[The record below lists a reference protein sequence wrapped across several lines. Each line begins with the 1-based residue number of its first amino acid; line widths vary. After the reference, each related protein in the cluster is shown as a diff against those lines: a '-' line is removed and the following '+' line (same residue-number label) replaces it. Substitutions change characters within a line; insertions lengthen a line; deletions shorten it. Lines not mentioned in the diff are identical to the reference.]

1 MSAVL
6 VSKENNQAVFTC
18 EIPAE
23 DFNNA
28 IEESYK
34 KNRSKFSLK
43 GFRKGKVPRKM
54 LERAYGEGLFYED
67 AVNLLLPG
75 IYEKAIEELELEPV
89 SQPDI
94 DLDDITEN
102 NDVKVKFTV
111 DLKPEFELGDYSN
124 LSAEIEEYKVTDS
137 DVDLKIN
144 HELESNARVQEVEGR
159 EAKENDTVSINFK
172 GFVEDKA
179 FDGGEA
185 EDYELVLGSHT
196 FIPGFEEQIIGH
208 NVGDEFDVN
217 VKFPEDYHEDSLK
230 GQDAKFECK
239 INSIKEK
246 VLPELDDEFVKDV
259 SEFDT
264 LDEYKKDIKEHL
276 EKDNEQRQLVEKQNK
291 SVEALIDATEIT
303 VPESMIDN
311 EVNRQFQ
318 DFARRVQQMG
328 LNTDQYFQITNTSE
342 EDVKNEL
349 RSNAELKVKGDLV
362 LEKYIE
368 KENIEST
375 DEELDEQLKEFAK
388 VYGQDD
394 EEKFIEEFKNSP
406 NVEFLKEDIKRK
418 KALEKLVENTKFET
432 KKAEDTKE
440 DK

>member
-6 VSKENNQAVFTC
+6 VSKEKNQAVFTC

-124 LSAEIEEYKVTDS
+124 LSAEIDEYKVTDS

-172 GFVEDKA
+172 GFVDDKA

-196 FIPGFEEQIIGH
+196 FIPGFEEQIVGH

-349 RSNAELKVKGDLV
+349 RANAELKVKGDLV

-368 KENIEST
+368 KEAIEST

-418 KALEKLVENTKFET
+418 KALEKLVEITKFET
-432 KKAEDTKE
+432 KKAEETKE

>member
-6 VSKENNQAVFTC
+6 VSKENNQAVFTY

-34 KNRSKFSLK
+34 KNRSRFSLK

-111 DLKPEFELGDYSN
+111 DLKPEFELGDYSK
-124 LSAEIEEYKVTDS
+124 LSAEIEEFKVTDS
-137 DVDLKIN
+137 DVDMKVN

-172 GFVEDKA
+172 GFVDDKA

-196 FIPGFEEQIIGH
+196 FIPGFEEQIVGH
-208 NVGDEFDVN
+208 NAGDEFDVN

-230 GQDAKFECK
+230 GKDAKFECK

-291 SVEALIDATEIT
+291 AVEALIEATEIS

-349 RSNAELKVKGDLV
+349 RANAELKVKGDLV

-368 KENIEST
+368 KEAIEST

-388 VYGQDD
+388 VYGKDD

-418 KALEKLVENTKFET
+418 KALEKLVENTKFEI
-432 KKAEDTKE
+432 KKSEDKE

>member
-6 VSKENNQAVFTC
+6 VSKENNQAVLTC

-172 GFVEDKA
+172 GFVDDKA

-311 EVNRQFQ
+311 EVSRQFQ

-349 RSNAELKVKGDLV
+349 RANAELKVKGDLV

-368 KENIEST
+368 KEAIEST

-418 KALEKLVENTKFET
+418 KALEKLVEITKFET
-432 KKAEDTKE
+432 KKAEETKE

>member
-54 LERAYGEGLFYED
+54 LERA
-67 AVNLLLPG
+67 
-75 IYEKAIEELELEPV
+75 
-89 SQPDI
+89 
-94 DLDDITEN
+94 
-102 NDVKVKFTV
+102 
-111 DLKPEFELGDYSN
+111 YSN

-196 FIPGFEEQIIGH
+196 FIPGFEEQIVGH

-259 SEFDT
+259 SEFDP

-368 KENIEST
+368 KEAIEST
-375 DEELDEQLKEFAK
+375 EEELDEQLKEFAK

-418 KALEKLVENTKFET
+418 KALEKLVEITKFET
-432 KKAEDTKE
+432 KKAEETKE

>member
-6 VSKENNQAVFTC
+6 VSKEKNQAVFTC

-124 LSAEIEEYKVTDS
+124 LSAEIDEYKVTDS

-196 FIPGFEEQIIGH
+196 FIPGFEEQIVGH

-349 RSNAELKVKGDLV
+349 RANAELKVKGDLV

-368 KENIEST
+368 KEAIEST
-375 DEELDEQLKEFAK
+375 DEELDGQLKEFAK

-418 KALEKLVENTKFET
+418 KALEKLVEITKFET
-432 KKAEDTKE
+432 KKAEETKE

>member
-172 GFVEDKA
+172 GFVDDKA

-342 EDVKNEL
+342 EYVKNEL
-349 RSNAELKVKGDLV
+349 RANAELKVKGDLV

-368 KENIEST
+368 KEAIEST

-418 KALEKLVENTKFET
+418 KALEKLVEITKFET
-432 KKAEDTKE
+432 KKAEETKE

>member
-1 MSAVL
+1 
-6 VSKENNQAVFTC
+6 
-18 EIPAE
+18 
-23 DFNNA
+23 
-28 IEESYK
+28 
-34 KNRSKFSLK
+34 
-43 GFRKGKVPRKM
+43 M

-111 DLKPEFELGDYSN
+111 DLKPEFELGDYSK
-124 LSAEIEEYKVTDS
+124 LSAEIEEFKVTDS
-137 DVDLKIN
+137 DVDMKVN

-172 GFVEDKA
+172 GFVDDKA

-196 FIPGFEEQIIGH
+196 FIPGFEEQIVGH
-208 NVGDEFDVN
+208 NAGDEFDVN

-230 GQDAKFECK
+230 GKDAKFECK

-291 SVEALIDATEIT
+291 AVEALIEATEIS

-349 RSNAELKVKGDLV
+349 RANAELKVKGDLV

-368 KENIEST
+368 KEAIEST

-388 VYGQDD
+388 VYGKDD

-418 KALEKLVENTKFET
+418 KALEKLVENTKFEI
-432 KKAEDTKE
+432 KKSEDKE

>member
-1 MSAVL
+1 
-6 VSKENNQAVFTC
+6 
-18 EIPAE
+18 AE

-124 LSAEIEEYKVTDS
+124 LSAEIDEYKVTDS

-172 GFVEDKA
+172 GFVDDKA

-196 FIPGFEEQIIGH
+196 FIPGFEEQIVGH

-349 RSNAELKVKGDLV
+349 RANAELKVKGDLV

-368 KENIEST
+368 KEAIEST

-418 KALEKLVENTKFET
+418 KALEKLVEITKFET
-432 KKAEDTKE
+432 KKAEETKE

>member
-6 VSKENNQAVFTC
+6 VSKEKNQAVFTC

-124 LSAEIEEYKVTDS
+124 LSAEIDEYKVTDS

-172 GFVEDKA
+172 GFVDDKA

-291 SVEALIDATEIT
+291 SVEALIDATEIS

-418 KALEKLVENTKFET
+418 KALEKLVEITKFEA

>member
-1 MSAVL
+1 
-6 VSKENNQAVFTC
+6 
-18 EIPAE
+18 
-23 DFNNA
+23 
-28 IEESYK
+28 
-34 KNRSKFSLK
+34 
-43 GFRKGKVPRKM
+43 M

-111 DLKPEFELGDYSN
+111 DLKPEFELGDYSK
-124 LSAEIEEYKVTDS
+124 LSAEIEEFKVTDS
-137 DVDLKIN
+137 DVDMKVN

-172 GFVEDKA
+172 GFVDDKA

-196 FIPGFEEQIIGH
+196 FIPGFEEQIVGH
-208 NVGDEFDVN
+208 NAGDEFDVN

-230 GQDAKFECK
+230 GKDAKFECK

-291 SVEALIDATEIT
+291 AVEALIEATEIS

-349 RSNAELKVKGDLV
+349 RANAELKVKGDLV

-368 KENIEST
+368 KEAIEST

-388 VYGQDD
+388 VYGKDD

-406 NVEFLKEDIKRK
+406 NVEFLKEDLSLIHISEPTRRS
-418 KALEKLVENTKFET
+418 
-432 KKAEDTKE
+432 
-440 DK
+440 

>member
-6 VSKENNQAVFTC
+6 VSKEKNQAVFTC

-172 GFVEDKA
+172 GFVDDKA

-196 FIPGFEEQIIGH
+196 FIPGFEEQIVGH

-349 RSNAELKVKGDLV
+349 RANAELKVKGDLV

-368 KENIEST
+368 KEAIEST
-375 DEELDEQLKEFAK
+375 DEELDGQLKEFAK

-418 KALEKLVENTKFET
+418 KALEKLVEITKFET
-432 KKAEDTKE
+432 KKAEETKE

>member
-6 VSKENNQAVFTC
+6 VSQENNQAVFTC

-34 KNRSKFSLK
+34 KNRSRFSLK

-75 IYEKAIEELELEPV
+75 IYEKAIEELALEPV

-111 DLKPEFELGDYSN
+111 DLKPEFELGDYSK
-124 LSAEIEEYKVTDS
+124 LSAEIEEFKVTDS
-137 DVDLKIN
+137 DVDMKVN

-172 GFVEDKA
+172 GFVDDKA

-196 FIPGFEEQIIGH
+196 FIPGFEEQIVGH
-208 NVGDEFDVN
+208 NAGDEFDVN

-230 GQDAKFECK
+230 GKDAKFECK

-291 SVEALIDATEIT
+291 AVEALIEATEIS

-349 RSNAELKVKGDLV
+349 RANAELKVKGDLV

-368 KENIEST
+368 KEAIEST

-388 VYGQDD
+388 VYGKDD

-418 KALEKLVENTKFET
+418 KALEKLVENTKFEI
-432 KKAEDTKE
+432 KKAEDKE
-440 DK
+440 NK

>member
-6 VSKENNQAVFTC
+6 VSKENNQAVFTY

-34 KNRSKFSLK
+34 KNRSRFSLK

-111 DLKPEFELGDYSN
+111 DLKPEFELGDYSK
-124 LSAEIEEYKVTDS
+124 LSAEIEEFKVTDS
-137 DVDLKIN
+137 DVDMKVN

-172 GFVEDKA
+172 GFVDDKA

-196 FIPGFEEQIIGH
+196 FIPGFEEQIVGH
-208 NVGDEFDVN
+208 NAGDEFDVN

-230 GQDAKFECK
+230 GKDAKFECK

-291 SVEALIDATEIT
+291 AVEALIEATEIS

-349 RSNAELKVKGDLV
+349 RANAELKVKGDLV

-368 KENIEST
+368 KEAIEST

-388 VYGQDD
+388 VYGKDD

-418 KALEKLVENTKFET
+418 KALEKLVENTKFEI
-432 KKAEDTKE
+432 KKAEDKE
-440 DK
+440 NK

>member
-6 VSKENNQAVFTC
+6 VSKEKNQAVFTC

-124 LSAEIEEYKVTDS
+124 LSAEIDEYKVTDS

-172 GFVEDKA
+172 GFVDDKA

-196 FIPGFEEQIIGH
+196 FIPGFEEQIVGH

-349 RSNAELKVKGDLV
+349 RANAELKVKGDLV

-368 KENIEST
+368 KEAIEST
-375 DEELDEQLKEFAK
+375 DEELDGQLKEFAK

-406 NVEFLKEDIKRK
+406 NVEFLKQDIKRK
-418 KALEKLVENTKFET
+418 KALEKLVEITKFET
-432 KKAEDTKE
+432 KKAEETKE

>member
-6 VSKENNQAVFTC
+6 VSKEKNQAVFTC

-172 GFVEDKA
+172 GFVDDKA

-196 FIPGFEEQIIGH
+196 FIPGFEEQIVGH

-349 RSNAELKVKGDLV
+349 RANAELKVKGDLV

-368 KENIEST
+368 KEAIEST

-418 KALEKLVENTKFET
+418 KALEKLVEITKFET
-432 KKAEDTKE
+432 KKAEETKE

>member
-1 MSAVL
+1 
-6 VSKENNQAVFTC
+6 
-18 EIPAE
+18 
-23 DFNNA
+23 
-28 IEESYK
+28 
-34 KNRSKFSLK
+34 
-43 GFRKGKVPRKM
+43 M

-75 IYEKAIEELELEPV
+75 IYEKAIEELKLEPV

-172 GFVEDKA
+172 GFVDDKA

-196 FIPGFEEQIIGH
+196 FIPGFEEQIVGH

-349 RSNAELKVKGDLV
+349 RANAELKVKGDLV

-368 KENIEST
+368 KEAIEST

-418 KALEKLVENTKFET
+418 KALEKLVEITKFET

>member
-18 EIPAE
+18 EILAE

-34 KNRSKFSLK
+34 KNRSRFSLK

-111 DLKPEFELGDYSN
+111 DLKPEFELGDYSK
-124 LSAEIEEYKVTDS
+124 LSAEIEEFKVTDS
-137 DVDLKIN
+137 DVDMKVN

-172 GFVEDKA
+172 GFVDDKA

-196 FIPGFEEQIIGH
+196 FIPGFEEQIVGH
-208 NVGDEFDVN
+208 NAGDEFDVN

-230 GQDAKFECK
+230 GKDAKFECK

-291 SVEALIDATEIT
+291 AVEALIEATEIS

-342 EDVKNEL
+342 EDVKKEL
-349 RSNAELKVKGDLV
+349 RANAELKVKGDLV

-368 KENIEST
+368 KEAIEST

-388 VYGQDD
+388 VYGKDD

-418 KALEKLVENTKFET
+418 KALEKLVENTKFEI
-432 KKAEDTKE
+432 KKSEDKE

>member
-172 GFVEDKA
+172 GFVDDKA

-185 EDYELVLGSHT
+185 
-196 FIPGFEEQIIGH
+196 
-208 NVGDEFDVN
+208 
-217 VKFPEDYHEDSLK
+217 EDYHEDSLK

-349 RSNAELKVKGDLV
+349 RANAELKVKGDLV

-368 KENIEST
+368 KEAIEST

-394 EEKFIEEFKNSP
+394 EEKFIEDFKNSP

-432 KKAEDTKE
+432 KKAEETKE

>member
-328 LNTDQYFQITNTSE
+328 LNTEQYFQITNTSE

>member
-6 VSKENNQAVFTC
+6 VSKEKNQAVFTC

-54 LERAYGEGLFYED
+54 LERAYGEGLFCED

-124 LSAEIEEYKVTDS
+124 LSAEIDEYKVTDS

-172 GFVEDKA
+172 GFVDDKA

-196 FIPGFEEQIIGH
+196 FIPGFEEQIVGH

-349 RSNAELKVKGDLV
+349 RANAELKVKGDLV

-368 KENIEST
+368 KEAIEST
-375 DEELDEQLKEFAK
+375 DEELDGQLKEFAK

-418 KALEKLVENTKFET
+418 KALEKLVEITKFET
-432 KKAEDTKE
+432 KKAEETKE

>member
-1 MSAVL
+1 M
-6 VSKENNQAVFTC
+6 
-18 EIPAE
+18 
-23 DFNNA
+23 
-28 IEESYK
+28 
-34 KNRSKFSLK
+34 
-43 GFRKGKVPRKM
+43 KV
-54 LERAYGEGLFYED
+54 
-67 AVNLLLPG
+67 
-75 IYEKAIEELELEPV
+75 
-89 SQPDI
+89 
-94 DLDDITEN
+94 
-102 NDVKVKFTV
+102 
-111 DLKPEFELGDYSN
+111 
-124 LSAEIEEYKVTDS
+124 
-137 DVDLKIN
+137 N

-172 GFVEDKA
+172 GFVDDKA

-196 FIPGFEEQIIGH
+196 FIPGFEEQIVGH
-208 NVGDEFDVN
+208 NAGDEFDVN

-230 GQDAKFECK
+230 GKDAKFECK

-291 SVEALIDATEIT
+291 SVEALIEATEIS

-349 RSNAELKVKGDLV
+349 RANAELKVKGDLV

-368 KENIEST
+368 KEAIEST

-388 VYGQDD
+388 VYGKDD

-418 KALEKLVENTKFET
+418 KALEKLVENTKFEI
-432 KKAEDTKE
+432 KKAEDKE
-440 DK
+440 NK

>member
-137 DVDLKIN
+137 DVDFKIN

-159 EAKENDTVSINFK
+159 EAKENDTVSINFR
-172 GFVEDKA
+172 GFVDDKA

-349 RSNAELKVKGDLV
+349 RANAELKVKGDLV

-368 KENIEST
+368 KEAIEST

>member
-6 VSKENNQAVFTC
+6 VSKEKNQAVFTC

-28 IEESYK
+28 MEESYK

-172 GFVEDKA
+172 GFVDDKA

-196 FIPGFEEQIIGH
+196 FIPGFEEQIVGH

-349 RSNAELKVKGDLV
+349 RANAELKVKGDLV

-368 KENIEST
+368 KEAIEST

-418 KALEKLVENTKFET
+418 KALEKLVEITKFET
-432 KKAEDTKE
+432 KKSEETKE

>member
-6 VSKENNQAVFTC
+6 VSKENNQAVVTC

-34 KNRSKFSLK
+34 KNRSRFSLK

-111 DLKPEFELGDYSN
+111 DLKPEFELGDYSK
-124 LSAEIEEYKVTDS
+124 LSAEIEEFKVTDS
-137 DVDLKIN
+137 DVDMKVN

-172 GFVEDKA
+172 GFVDDKA

-196 FIPGFEEQIIGH
+196 FIPGFEEQIVGH
-208 NVGDEFDVN
+208 NAGDEFDVN

-230 GQDAKFECK
+230 GKDAKFECK

-291 SVEALIDATEIT
+291 AVEALIEATEIS

-349 RSNAELKVKGDLV
+349 RANAELKVKGDLV

-368 KENIEST
+368 KEAIEST

-388 VYGQDD
+388 VYGKDD

-418 KALEKLVENTKFET
+418 KALEKLVENTKFEI
-432 KKAEDTKE
+432 KKSEDKE

>member
-1 MSAVL
+1 MSAEL
-6 VSKENNQAVFTC
+6 ISKEKNQAVFTSV
-18 EIPAE
+18 IPAE

-34 KNRSKFSLK
+34 KNRSRFSLK

-67 AVNLLLPG
+67 AVNLLLPSL
-75 IYEKAIEELELEPV
+75 YEKAIEELELEPV
-89 SQPDI
+89 SQPEI

-124 LSAEIEEYKVTDS
+124 LKAEIEEYKVTDS
-137 DVDLKIN
+137 DVDMKIK
-144 HELESNARVQEVEGR
+144 HELEHNARMQDVEGR
-159 EAKENDTVSINFK
+159 EAKENDIVSINFK
-172 GFVEDKA
+172 GFVGDKA

-185 EDYELVLGSHT
+185 EDYELTLGSHT

-208 NVGDEFDVN
+208 NIGDEFDVN
-217 VKFPEDYHEDSLK
+217 VQFPEDYHEASLK
-230 GQDAKFECK
+230 GKDAKFVCK

-246 VLPELDDEFVKDV
+246 VMPELDDEFVKDV

-264 LDEYKKDIKEHL
+264 LDEYKKYIKEHL
-276 EKDNEQRQLVEKQNK
+276 EKDNEQRLLVEKQNK
-291 SVEALIDATEIT
+291 SVEALIDVTEID

-318 DFARRVQQMG
+318 DFAKRVQQMG
-328 LNTDQYFQITNTSE
+328 LNTEQYFQITNSKE

-349 RSNAELKVKGDLV
+349 RANAQLKVKGDLV

-375 DEELDEQLKEFAK
+375 EEELDEQLKEFAK
-388 VYGQDD
+388 VYGKDD
-394 EEKFIEEFKNSP
+394 EEKFINDFKNSP
-406 NVEFLKEDIKRK
+406 NIEFLKEDIKRK

-432 KKAEDTKE
+432 KKEEKS

>member
-34 KNRSKFSLK
+34 KNRSRFSLK

-111 DLKPEFELGDYSN
+111 DLKPEFELGDYSK
-124 LSAEIEEYKVTDS
+124 LSAEIEEFKVTDS
-137 DVDLKIN
+137 DVDMKIN

-172 GFVEDKA
+172 GFVDDKA

-196 FIPGFEEQIIGH
+196 FIPGFEEQIVGH
-208 NVGDEFDVN
+208 NAGDEFDVN

-230 GQDAKFECK
+230 GKDAKFECK

-291 SVEALIDATEIT
+291 SVEALIEATEIS

-349 RSNAELKVKGDLV
+349 RANSELKVKGDLV

-388 VYGQDD
+388 VYGKDD

-418 KALEKLVENTKFET
+418 KALEKLVENTKFEI
-432 KKAEDTKE
+432 KKAEDKE

>member
-1 MSAVL
+1 
-6 VSKENNQAVFTC
+6 
-18 EIPAE
+18 
-23 DFNNA
+23 
-28 IEESYK
+28 
-34 KNRSKFSLK
+34 
-43 GFRKGKVPRKM
+43 
-54 LERAYGEGLFYED
+54 FYED

-196 FIPGFEEQIIGH
+196 FIPGFEEQIVGH

-349 RSNAELKVKGDLV
+349 RANAELKVKGDLV

-368 KENIEST
+368 KEAIEST
-375 DEELDEQLKEFAK
+375 EEELDEQLKEFAK

-432 KKAEDTKE
+432 KKSEETKE

>member
-6 VSKENNQAVFTC
+6 VSKEKNQAVFTC

-124 LSAEIEEYKVTDS
+124 LSAEIDEYKVTDS

-172 GFVEDKA
+172 GFVDDKA

-196 FIPGFEEQIIGH
+196 FIPGFEEQIVGH

-349 RSNAELKVKGDLV
+349 RANAELKVKGDLV

-368 KENIEST
+368 KEAIEST
-375 DEELDEQLKEFAK
+375 DEELDGQLKEFAK

-418 KALEKLVENTKFET
+418 KALEKLVEITKFET
-432 KKAEDTKE
+432 KKAEETKE

>member
-34 KNRSKFSLK
+34 KNRSRFSLK

-67 AVNLLLPG
+67 AVNLLLPE

-111 DLKPEFELGDYSN
+111 DLKPEFELGDYSK
-124 LSAEIEEYKVTDS
+124 LSAEIEEFKVTDS
-137 DVDLKIN
+137 DVDMKVN

-172 GFVEDKA
+172 GFVDDKA

-196 FIPGFEEQIIGH
+196 FIPGFEEQIVGH
-208 NVGDEFDVN
+208 NAGDEFDVN

-230 GQDAKFECK
+230 GKDAKFECK

-291 SVEALIDATEIT
+291 AVEALIEATEIS

-349 RSNAELKVKGDLV
+349 RANAELKVKGDLV

-368 KENIEST
+368 KEAIEST

-388 VYGQDD
+388 VYGKDD

-418 KALEKLVENTKFET
+418 KALEKLVENTKFEI
-432 KKAEDTKE
+432 KKAEEKE

>member
-6 VSKENNQAVFTC
+6 VSKEKNQAVFTC

-34 KNRSKFSLK
+34 KNRSRFSLK

-172 GFVEDKA
+172 GFVDDKA

-196 FIPGFEEQIIGH
+196 FIPGFEEQIVGH

-349 RSNAELKVKGDLV
+349 RANAELKVKGDLV

-368 KENIEST
+368 KEAIEST

-418 KALEKLVENTKFET
+418 KALEKLVEITKFET
-432 KKAEDTKE
+432 KKAEETKE

>member
-291 SVEALIDATEIT
+291 SVEALIDATEIS